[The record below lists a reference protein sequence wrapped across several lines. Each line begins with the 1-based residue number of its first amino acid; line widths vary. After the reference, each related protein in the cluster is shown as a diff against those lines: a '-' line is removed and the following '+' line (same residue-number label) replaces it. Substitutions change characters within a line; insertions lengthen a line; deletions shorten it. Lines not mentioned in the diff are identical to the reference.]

1 MSRLINPHQPYRL
14 EDTSVVN
21 MVPSV
26 CKLQKKVN
34 ERKEVQEKMKRAF
47 EMAKRDFQQK
57 FGDYL
62 QQKKVKQELQGPAR

>member
-1 MSRLINPHQPYRL
+1 
-14 EDTSVVN
+14 